1 MYSVKSRYRGGGGGG
16 LLRNPCHR
24 GSLCGRYSM
33 IFCLSNKKTEEEEDF
48 LRKNLPSRHP
58 AVCSRPLLK
67 TLKHIL
73 KSQCREHLENT
84 FYMNTQLGENTHT
97 FSKVSA
103 LVYLLSKDTV
113 CLEFFSSFFWKKK
126 DLDAHVLKPV
136 RKLHV
141 MTKQQVQTTKRKKFK
156 KKFSKVSS
164 IFTIKSPSIFSTMFT
179 S

>member
-126 DLDAHVLKPV
+126 TLTLKCWNPSGSCMSWQSS
-136 RKLHV
+136 KS
-141 MTKQQVQTTKRKKFK
+141 KRQKEKNS